1 MGLLLYSTSMDDWF
15 SRCRITLQESIIL
28 NENQLQQLKLHANN
42 KNPNESCALLFGKV
56 EDNSVKVNDLFLAE
70 NIDDSPINFT
80 ISNEELLKGYK
91 IAEEKQLDVAAIFHS
106 HPHSEAYPSRT
117 DQKFMYTNPVVW
129 IIYSNSSDEFKA
141 YVLESEIKEISI
153 VIS

>member
-1 MGLLLYSTSMDDWF
+1 MHSASLDDWF
-15 SRCRITLQESIIL
+15 SRSRIILQKSIIL
-28 NENQLQQLKLHANN
+28 NKDQINQLKAHAEN
-42 KNPNESCALLFGKV
+42 KKPNESCALLFGKI
-56 EDNSVKVNDLFLAE
+56 EDNTVKVNDLFLAE

-91 IAEEKQLDVAAIFHS
+91 IAEEKRLDVAAIFHS
-106 HPHSEAYPSRT
+106 HPHGEAFPSST

-129 IIYSNSSDEFKA
+129 VIYSNSSDKFKA
-141 YVLESEIKEISI
+141 YVLDSEIKEVPI